1 MYPLIVRNYLEQSSD
16 PITTRSRTACRQ
28 PGVPAREDAVTTT
41 ENHRGKGPRAILA
54 RLHRWSEEI
63 AMVFLV
69 AMFSCFIL
77 QITFRYVFNRPL
89 AWTEEV
95 SLLTWIWAVLWGAV
109 FVVRE
114 DNEIRFDIIY
124 SSVSPRTR
132 RIFAIITSIV
142 LVVVYVWSLPAVAK

>member
-1 MYPLIVRNYLEQSSD
+1 
-16 PITTRSRTACRQ
+16 
-28 PGVPAREDAVTTT
+28 
-41 ENHRGKGPRAILA
+41 
-54 RLHRWSEEI
+54 
-63 AMVFLV
+63 MVFLV

-132 RIFAIITSIV
+132 RIFAIITSVV
-142 LVVVYVWSLPAVAK
+142 LVVVYLWSLPAVAKYVMFMKAERSAALRIPLDYLYSVYIVFMVGSIARYAWLGWRAFRGHAPTATGGGSAL